1 MQGAAASY
9 KSELL
14 SESDEDDRER
24 KRLRTYNTAASR
36 CVRVETIV
44 QRLCR
49 CQRQTCC
56 AQFQSSSG
64 IQTIERVRATFAAL
78 ANHEKERF
86 LQDALRVKPNF
97 QSEIYS
103 GEQAHGELM
112 ESEAESERGSLL
124 ESSFGSEGDASLLGS
139 GSEGD
144 ANLSECGSDS
154 GDLLSSLSQDEHP
167 PAATAK
173 RNYKQRTTETLHFG
187 GKRVCQRAF
196 GGLLGVGGSTLNK
209 IRKGQPAYDGQPR
222 RPKHPIYGFSMDRPG
237 KWVAVVM
244 FFWYLYHT
252 ACETLPTT
260 FTMPSK
266 DSVNS
271 NLEDDDFQ
279 LRYVNRFMNNLNT
292 YASDPDSVA
301 TGPGTF
307 NGNKR
312 YLQHCSLT
320 DLFWEYRAYCEA
332 HGCEAA
338 SHTLFF

>member
-24 KRLRTYNTAASR
+24 KRLRTDNTAASR

-56 AQFQSSSG
+56 TQFQSSSG
-64 IQTIERVRATFAAL
+64 VQTIERVRATVAAL
-78 ANHEKERF
+78 ANHEKKRF

-103 GEQAHGELM
+103 GEQADGELM

-173 RNYKQRTTETLHFG
+173 RNYKQRTTET
-187 GKRVCQRAF
+187 
-196 GGLLGVGGSTLNK
+196 
-209 IRKGQPAYDGQPR
+209 
-222 RPKHPIYGFSMDRPG
+222 
-237 KWVAVVM
+237 
-244 FFWYLYHT
+244 
-252 ACETLPTT
+252 
-260 FTMPSK
+260 
-266 DSVNS
+266 
-271 NLEDDDFQ
+271 
-279 LRYVNRFMNNLNT
+279 
-292 YASDPDSVA
+292 
-301 TGPGTF
+301 
-307 NGNKR
+307 
-312 YLQHCSLT
+312 
-320 DLFWEYRAYCEA
+320 
-332 HGCEAA
+332 
-338 SHTLFF
+338 